1 MCQGMV
7 VHERSRLVSRCDL
20 VDVLSAVL
28 WICSSGRTPIAV
40 FLWICSSGQMHIA
53 VFKSLGGIDVPPD
66 LAWSVPIAAF
76 KGLHGIEVPP
86 DLAWL
91 SVYPRLHPVAQ
102 W

>member
-1 MCQGMV
+1 
-7 VHERSRLVSRCDL
+7 
-20 VDVLSAVL
+20 
-28 WICSSGRTPIAV
+28 
-40 FLWICSSGQMHIA
+40 MHIA

>member
-40 FLWICSSGQMHIA
+40 F
-53 VFKSLGGIDVPPD
+53 KSLGGIDVPPD

-76 KGLHGIEVPP
+76 KGLTW
-86 DLAWL
+86 D
-91 SVYPRLHPVAQ
+91 
-102 W
+102 